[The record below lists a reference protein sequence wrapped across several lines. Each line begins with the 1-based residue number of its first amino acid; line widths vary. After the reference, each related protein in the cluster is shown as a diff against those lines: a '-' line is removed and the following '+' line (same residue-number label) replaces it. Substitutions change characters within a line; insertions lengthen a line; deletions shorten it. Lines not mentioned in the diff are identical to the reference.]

1 MYIILFTLL
10 SSISPA
16 QPANNIQF
24 NHFSN
29 EHGLSQTVFTSIF
42 QDRKGYMW
50 FGSYTGLLKF
60 DGYQFISFTHDPN
73 KKKSIPDNA
82 IVKICGDS
90 AGNIWMVH
98 DNHVL
103 TKYNPH
109 TENFTLYPYSNHNTF
124 TGI

>member
-29 EHGLSQTVFTSIF
+29 EHGLSQTVFTSIL

-50 FGSYTGLLKF
+50 FGSFTGLLKF
-60 DGYQFISFTHDPN
+60 DGYKFISFNPDPN
-73 KKKSIPDNA
+73 NKKSISNNSID
-82 IVKICGDS
+82 KICEDS
-90 AGNIWMVH
+90 TGNIWMVH
-98 DNHVL
+98 DSYPVL

-109 TENFTLYPYSNHNTF
+109 TETF
-124 TGI
+124 